1 MTLIYFKGGILL
13 ESNEYKLL
21 LDEIEKLKFHN
32 TSLLTLIGLLH
43 TEDIKEP
50 TIQETVVLFDLS
62 KKDLREFSALVKNY
76 NGNNLAFEQKAL
88 RINPI
93 FIRRNIISILKSF
106 IVSEMLLEKSREILN
121 SYE

>member
-1 MTLIYFKGGILL
+1 M

-43 TEDIKEP
+43 TEDMKES